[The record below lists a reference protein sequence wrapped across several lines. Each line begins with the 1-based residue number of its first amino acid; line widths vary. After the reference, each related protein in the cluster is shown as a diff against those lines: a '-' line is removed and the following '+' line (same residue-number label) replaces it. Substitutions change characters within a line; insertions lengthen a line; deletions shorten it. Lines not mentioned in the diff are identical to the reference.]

1 MGNIFSDAPAETEP
15 REIVAGDFLTWKRT
29 DIGSDYAPSLY
40 TLSYKAR
47 LEGTGST
54 VITITAVT
62 SGSDYLVEED
72 SATTAAY
79 TVGVYHWDAYI
90 TRDSDSERVRFD
102 SGTFEVVADRAVAT
116 TDPRSHAKKMVDLLE
131 SLLEGKAV
139 SDVSSYSIQGRS
151 LTKMNPDEL
160 LKWRNY
166 YKRELLREEKI
177 ERRKNGN
184 GTGGLIKV
192 SFN

>member
-1 MGNIFSDAPAETEP
+1 MGNVFSDAPSETEP
-15 REIVAGDFLTWKRT
+15 REIISGDFLTWKRT
-29 DIGSDYAPSLY
+29 DLGTDYSNSLY

-54 VITITAVT
+54 VITITAAA
-62 SGSDYLVEED
+62 SGDDYLVEEAA
-72 SATTAAY
+72 ATTAAY
-79 TVGVYHWDAYI
+79 TAGVYHWDAYI
-90 TRDSDSERVRFD
+90 TRDSDSERVTID
-102 SGTFEVVADRAVAT
+102 SGTFEVLADRAVAT

-131 SLLEGKAV
+131 SLLEGKAA

-151 LTKMNPDEL
+151 LTKMGTEEL
-160 LKWRNY
+160 IKWRNY
-166 YKRELLREEKI
+166 YKREVLQAEKI
-177 ERRKNGN
+177 ERRKNGK